1 MPPFLSTFANLVHLQ
16 KQTQV
21 LDKLLQHF
29 LELSFNHLLC
39 DCYHKPVPDYNSAFK
54 FQRHLEA

>member
-16 KQTQV
+16 KQAQV

-29 LELSFNHLLC
+29 LELSFNHLPC
-39 DCYHKPVPDYNSAFK
+39 HCYKPVPD
-54 FQRHLEA
+54 